1 MVERVSQESLA
12 RRVAAELKPG
22 QVVNLGAGLPALVL
36 RFTPP
41 DPGVVFHSENGVIGY
56 GPVSGQ
62 GMGDPDLVDAGGS
75 PITPLRGAAIVNQAD
90 SLGII
95 RGGYVDMAVV
105 EPLQVSQ
112 LGDLAD
118 RWTAKERFGASTAS
132 EVATRAKYVVA
143 MMEHTTQNGAPRL
156 LGDCTLPVAAPGCV
170 GLIVTDVAVI
180 RVAEKGLVLEE
191 IAPGWKMEEV
201 QAITGARLVRAP
213 DLKEMQ
219 FSQPWGRPVDKTYPT
234 AAEAVA
240 DIPDGA
246 VLMLDGFAGPGGM
259 AQYLI
264 LALRDQGAKNLTIIS
279 NTAGIARVTSFGAPP
294 GFVPIDHSL
303 LVDNGQ
309 VRKAV
314 ASFPVSP
321 SPSRPSSFELAYK
334 RGEAELELVPQGTL
348 AERIRAGG
356 YGIGAFY
363 TPTGA
368 GTRVAEGKETSTIAG
383 REHVLEYGLRGDYA
397 LIRAHKADS
406 MGNLVYKGT
415 SRNFNAVMAPAAAIT
430 VAEVDEIVEVGE
442 LDPDAV
448 VTPGIF
454 VQRIVRRPADFSPY
468 ERTG

>member
-1 MVERVSQESLA
+1 MVERVSQEFLA

-22 QVVNLGAGLPALVL
+22 QVVNLGAGLPALVP

-41 DPGVVFHSENGVIGY
+41 DPGVVFHSENGVLGY
-56 GPVSGQ
+56 GPVSVQ

-75 PITPLRGAAIVNQAD
+75 PITPLRGAAIVDQAD

-105 EPLQVSQ
+105 EPLQVSP

-118 RWTAKERFGASTAS
+118 RWTAEERFDGTSTAL

-143 MMEHTTQNGAPRL
+143 MMEHTTQDGAPRL
-156 LGDCTLPVAAPGCV
+156 LSECTLPVAAPACV

-191 IAPGWKMEEV
+191 IAPGWKVEEV

-219 FSQPWGRPVDKTYPT
+219 FSQPWGRPVDKTYRT

-264 LALRDQGAKNLTIIS
+264 LALRDRGAKNLTIIS
-279 NTAGIARVTSFGAPP
+279 NTAGIARVTSFGTPP

-309 VRKAV
+309 VGKAV

-321 SPSRPSSFELAYK
+321 SPIPAQLLRARLQAGRS
-334 RGEAELELVPQGTL
+334 
-348 AERIRAGG
+348 RAGACTSG
-356 YGIGAFY
+356 HSGGGVSG
-363 TPTGA
+363 PVDTGS
-368 GTRVAEGKETSTIAG
+368 GPSTLL
-383 REHVLEYGLRGDYA
+383 REPE
-397 LIRAHKADS
+397 
-406 MGNLVYKGT
+406 
-415 SRNFNAVMAPAAAIT
+415 
-430 VAEVDEIVEVGE
+430 
-442 LDPDAV
+442 
-448 VTPGIF
+448 PG
-454 VQRIVRRPADFSPY
+454 
-468 ERTG
+468 